1 MGPRV
6 GVLALQGAF
15 REHQHILASLGAEVR
30 EVRLPEDIRG
40 LQALVMPGGESTTM
54 GTLME
59 NYGLAAPLREF
70 AQEKP
75 VLATCAGLIVLARCI
90 SGNRRSDQLNL
101 GLLDVTAE
109 RNGFGRQVDSF
120 EAQVQVLAP
129 APGAPYEF
137 PGVFIRA
144 PRITSVGEGATIMA
158 VLEGEPVGVIQGR
171 IMALTFHPE
180 LTADM
185 RLHAFFLDLV
195 TESGN
200 RRSRHELSRTEV

>member
-6 GVLALQGAF
+6 GVLALRGAF
-15 REHQHILASLGAEVR
+15 REHQHILAPLGAEVR

-54 GTLME
+54 GKLME
-59 NYGLAAPLREF
+59 SYGLVAPLRKF

-75 VLATCAGLIVLARCI
+75 VFATYAGLI
-90 SGNRRSDQLNL
+90 
-101 GLLDVTAE
+101 
-109 RNGFGRQVDSF
+109 
-120 EAQVQVLAP
+120 VLAP

-144 PRITSVGEGATIMA
+144 PRITSVGEGATIVA
-158 VLEGEPVGVIQGR
+158 VLEGERVGIMQGR
-171 IMALTFHPE
+171 IMALTFHLE

-185 RLHAFFLDLV
+185 QLHAFFLNLA
-195 TESGN
+195 TEAGN
-200 RRSRHELSRTEV
+200 HRSRHELSRTEV